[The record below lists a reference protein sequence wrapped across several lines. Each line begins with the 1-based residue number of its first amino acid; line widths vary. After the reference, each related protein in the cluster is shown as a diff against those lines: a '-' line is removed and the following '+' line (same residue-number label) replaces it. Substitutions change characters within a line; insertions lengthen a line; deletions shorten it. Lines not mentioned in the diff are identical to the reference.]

1 MGACAEMNLQDHK
14 LSSSTTFEM
23 LGALWLRDKLDHI
36 DRKTDKILMTQAELQ
51 QALADLGAKLTKALD
66 EIRAAIER
74 GGQTTPEVD
83 AALTNARTVAQAL
96 DHLNPDA

>member
-1 MGACAEMNLQDHK
+1 MNPQDHK

-51 QALADLGAKLTKALD
+51 QSLADLGAQLTKALD
-66 EIRAAIER
+66 EIRIAIER
-74 GGQTTPEVD
+74 SGQTTPEVD
-83 AALTNARTVAQAL
+83 SALANARSVAQAL
-96 DHLNPDA
+96 DDLNPDAP